1 MALRTKLNE
10 FIRIYGQVS
19 YNELKDKVENGYF
32 GRKYRVSNME
42 RRLRPSESPDIE
54 EVRQNGYILAYKHRN
69 PIKYREVAVKDFDGT
84 TIKTIKLPI

>member
-1 MALRTKLNE
+1 MPLKTKLNE
-10 FIRIYGQVS
+10 YIRIYGQVS

-54 EVRQNGYILAYKHRN
+54 EVRQNGYIIAYKHKH
-69 PIKYREVAVKDFDGT
+69 PVQQET
-84 TIKTIKLPI
+84 